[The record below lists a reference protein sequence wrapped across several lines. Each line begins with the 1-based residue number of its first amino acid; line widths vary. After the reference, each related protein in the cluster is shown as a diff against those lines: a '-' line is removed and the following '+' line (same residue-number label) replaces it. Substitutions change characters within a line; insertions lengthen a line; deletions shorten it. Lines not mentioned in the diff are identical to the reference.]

1 MLTCRFPMRL
11 KDKIA
16 IITGAGSGIGEA
28 TAARFAEEG
37 ARLVLN
43 DINAENVERVAA
55 KLRESGAEAVTAVAD
70 ISLEAQAASIAE
82 AAIKSYG
89 AIDILVNNAADFT
102 QKSLDDATLA
112 DWQRVYGVNVFGTAM
127 VTKYAVPHMK
137 TRGGGSIVMVA
148 SMSGFIAQP
157 NFTSYSSSKAAGIMM
172 TRSLALDL
180 APFKIRVNSVCPGCI
195 VTTASHREVER
206 LGLKFEDWYN
216 DNAAKHMLRRL
227 GEPVEAANAIL
238 FLASDES
245 SFITAADL
253 MVDGGYVHW

>member
-1 MLTCRFPMRL
+1 MRL

-43 DINAENVERVAA
+43 DIDGENLDRVAGNIRLA
-55 KLRESGAEAVTAVAD
+55 GGQAVAARAD
-70 ISLEAQAASIAE
+70 ISIEAQAASIAE
-82 AAIKSYG
+82 AAVAAFG
-89 AIDILVNNAADFT
+89 GIDILVNNAADFT
-102 QKSLDDATLA
+102 QKSLEDATLA

-127 VTKYAVPHMK
+127 VSKHAIPHMK
-137 TRGGGSIVMVA
+137 ARGGGSVVNVA
-148 SMSGFIAQP
+148 SMSGIIAQP

-172 TRSLALDL
+172 TRSMALDL
-180 APFKIRVNSVCPGCI
+180 APFKIRVNAVCPGCI
-195 VTTASHREVER
+195 VTTASYREVER

-216 DNAAKHMLRRL
+216 DNAGKHMLRRL
-227 GEPVEAANAIL
+227 GEPIEAANAIL
-238 FLASDES
+238 FLASDEA
-245 SFITAADL
+245 SFITAAEL

>member
-1 MLTCRFPMRL
+1 MRL

-28 TAARFAEEG
+28 TAVRFAEEG

-43 DINAENVERVAA
+43 DVDGENLHRVVERVRGMGGQAV
-55 KLRESGAEAVTAVAD
+55 GAHAD
-70 ISLEAQAASIAE
+70 ISVEAEAASIADV
-82 AAIKSYG
+82 AVKTFG
-89 AIDILVNNAADFT
+89 GIDVLVNNAANFT
-102 QKSLDDATLA
+102 QMGLEQATMA

-137 TRGGGSIVMVA
+137 AKGGSIVMVA
-148 SMSGFIAQP
+148 SMSAFIAQP
-157 NFTSYSSSKAAGIMM
+157 NFTSYSTSKAAGVMM

-195 VTTASHREVER
+195 VTSASHREVER

-216 DNAAKHMLRRL
+216 DNASKHMLGRL

-238 FLASDES
+238 FLASEEA
-245 SFITAADL
+245 SFITAAEL